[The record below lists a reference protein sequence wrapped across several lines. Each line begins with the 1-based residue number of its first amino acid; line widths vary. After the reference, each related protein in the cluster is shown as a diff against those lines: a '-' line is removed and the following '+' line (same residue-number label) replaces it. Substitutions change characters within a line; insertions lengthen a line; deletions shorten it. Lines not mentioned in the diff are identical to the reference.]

1 MRAHIIEGGKVVN
14 TIEVESLDFLP
25 NLIDAALGGKIGDLW
40 DGNAFSAP
48 PQDDSLRRAEIL
60 AQIDKLER
68 DSMLNRGSRELELR
82 LMEKEAA
89 ELAASMS
96 TPENVVTMEQVL
108 AEVPYYAKVKALDDQ
123 IAELRGQL

>member
-1 MRAHIIEGGKVVN
+1 MRAAVIEGGKVAN
-14 TIEVESLDFLP
+14 IIEVDSLDFLP
-25 NLIDAALGGKIGDLW
+25 NLVNGDGARIGDLW
-40 DGNAFSAP
+40 DGAVFTPGAED
-48 PQDDSLRRAEIL
+48 QAVKRAAIL

-96 TPENVVTMEQVL
+96 TPENVVTLEQVL
-108 AEVPYYAKVKALDDQ
+108 AGVPYYAKVKALDDQ